1 MNLLIFGA
9 PGSGKGTQA
18 EFIKERLGIPQIA
31 TGDILRSEKRRQ
43 TELGVQ
49 AQKYMDAG
57 KLVPDDLVIAMLQKR
72 LAEPDCSAGFLLDGF
87 PRTVVQA
94 QVLDRMMLGLRKQFD
109 RALYLYVPPEK
120 LVERLSGRLTCPE
133 CGRTY
138 HPKSKPPRNDSVCD
152 FDGTELYQR
161 EDDTPETARTRIQ
174 VYLDDTLPVLDYYR
188 SGNIVREIDGDRPIE
203 EVKSAIL
210 EALNSPPAADAAT
223 SPHGGEEKV
232 LL

>member
-1 MNLLIFGA
+1 
-9 PGSGKGTQA
+9 
-18 EFIKERLGIPQIA
+18 
-31 TGDILRSEKRRQ
+31 
-43 TELGVQ
+43 
-49 AQKYMDAG
+49 MDAG

-72 LAEPDCSAGFLLDGF
+72 LAEPDCAAGFLLDGF

-109 RALYLYVPPEK
+109 RAIYLYVPPEK

-138 HPKSKPPRNDSVCD
+138 HPKNKPPRQDSICD

-203 EVKSAIL
+203 EVKSSIL
-210 EALNSPPAADAAT
+210 EALNHEPEPERAT
-223 SPHGGEEKV
+223 A
-232 LL
+232 